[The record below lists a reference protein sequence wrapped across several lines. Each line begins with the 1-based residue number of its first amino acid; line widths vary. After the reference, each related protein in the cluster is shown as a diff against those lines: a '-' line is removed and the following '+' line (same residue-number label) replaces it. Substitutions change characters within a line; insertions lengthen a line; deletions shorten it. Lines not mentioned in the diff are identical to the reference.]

1 MKRGRGAIASTRTAV
16 RSTARSG
23 SFSGSAENAAAP
35 RGTTP
40 ERDAA
45 APGRSPFAL
54 TSTAAERPTS
64 GAAIPETMRALRKVS
79 AGPGFTLEHVPVPSI
94 GRNEVLIRVKTVGLC
109 GTDLHIYTWDHWAQR
124 RVKPPLTI
132 GHEFMGE
139 VAAIGNAV
147 KGVQVGDR
155 VSAEGHIACGV
166 CRLCRTGEADI
177 CEHVQTIGVD
187 TDGSFADYIRMPES
201 NVWKLDPSIPDSWA
215 AVFDPLGNAVHTVMA
230 AGVSAKS
237 VVITGVGSIGLM
249 AIPVARAAG
258 ASTVFAVDVN
268 PQKLE
273 LAKRVGADATF
284 SATQPDLVDDIIT
297 RTGGD
302 GVDVLLE
309 MSGSGQAINNGL
321 AMLRDGGV
329 AALLGIPSDEVEISL
344 AERII
349 FKGLTVLGIN
359 GRRMFETWYQTQA
372 LVTSGRVDLTPI
384 ITHELR
390 FEQFDEAFAL
400 MKSGEAARMAL
411 RVASLLMRQS

>member
-1 MKRGRGAIASTRTAV
+1 MI
-16 RSTARSG
+16 STAS
-23 SFSGSAENAAAP
+23 
-35 RGTTP
+35 
-40 ERDAA
+40 
-45 APGRSPFAL
+45 
-54 TSTAAERPTS
+54 ERPTS
-64 GAAIPETMRALRKVS
+64 RPAIPDTMRALRK
-79 AGPGFTLEHVPVPSI
+79 AGPGPGFTLEHVPVPSI
-94 GRNEVLIRVKTVGLC
+94 GPNEVLIRVKTVGLC

-139 VAAIGNAV
+139 VAAVGSAV

-155 VSAEGHIACGV
+155 VSAEGHIACGI
-166 CRLCRTGEADI
+166 CRLCRTGEAHI
-177 CEHVQTIGVD
+177 CEHVEIIGVD

-284 SATQPDLVDDIIT
+284 SATQPDLVDDIIA

-309 MSGSGQAINNGL
+309 MSGSGQAINSGL
-321 AMLRDGGV
+321 AMVRNGGV
-329 AALLGIPSDEVEISL
+329 AALLGIPSDEVEINL

-384 ITHELR
+384 ITHEMR

-400 MKSGEAARMAL
+400 MKSGEAAKIVL
-411 RVASLLMRQS
+411 RVA

>member
-1 MKRGRGAIASTRTAV
+1 MSNLKIYGEHEPKTLAQMQRCMSV
-16 RSTARSG
+16 G
-23 SFSGSAENAAAP
+23 S
-35 RGTTP
+35 
-40 ERDAA
+40 
-45 APGRSPFAL
+45 
-54 TSTAAERPTS
+54 
-64 GAAIPETMRALRKVS
+64 
-79 AGPGFTLEHVPVPSI
+79 
-94 GRNEVLIRVKTVGLC
+94 
-109 GTDLHIYTWDHWAQR
+109 
-124 RVKPPLTI
+124 
-132 GHEFMGE
+132 
-139 VAAIGNAV
+139 AV

-166 CRLCRTGEADI
+166 CRLCRTGGAHI
-177 CEHVQTIGVD
+177 CEHVEIIGVD

-258 ASTVFAVDVN
+258 ASMVFAVDVN

-284 SATQPDLVDDIIT
+284 SAVQPDLIDEIIA

-321 AMLRDGGV
+321 AMVRNGGV
-329 AALLGIPSDEVEISL
+329 AALLGIPSDDVEINL

-384 ITHELR
+384 ITHEMR
-390 FEQFDEAFAL
+390 FEDFDAAFAL
-400 MKSGEAARMAL
+400 MKSGEAAKIVLHLA
-411 RVASLLMRQS
+411 